1 MSHKVARHFLPGGRE
16 HGGGIGRLV
25 GYIVDE
31 AERHGGAHA
40 ITDTRGPRLSPFV
53 SPFRLAVSVA
63 VIARDRILDPACV
76 QHVHVAGRGSTVRK
90 LVLTAVLRAVGSP
103 HVLHLHDPDYA
114 DDLTRRP
121 AWAQRRIR
129 SMFRGASRVVT
140 LGERDRTTME
150 RLLGVSRDRLSVLH
164 NAVPDPGPP
173 DPSPRASG
181 PVRLLFLG
189 RLSERKGVPE
199 LLAALAGAP
208 MRDLDWRAVLAG
220 DGPVDRFR
228 EQAAAAGIGDRVDM
242 PGWVDEAEVRRLC
255 AQADILVLPS
265 HAEGLAMA
273 VVEGMAH
280 GLTVV
285 TTRVGAH
292 EEVLADE
299 DSGVFVPPGDPVAL
313 AGALAALAADPA
325 RRARLARGAR
335 RRFVDHLSIA
345 AYLRALDGLY
355 EGVRRPERRGA
366 RGEALGQDRQ
376 RIAGETGPPAGGVVR
391 NASLVRRQKFGKSA

>member
-1 MSHKVARHFLPGGRE
+1 M
-16 HGGGIGRLV
+16 
-25 GYIVDE
+25 
-31 AERHGGAHA
+31 
-40 ITDTRGPRLSPFV
+40 
-53 SPFRLAVSVA
+53 
-63 VIARDRILDPACV
+63 
-76 QHVHVAGRGSTVRK
+76 RK

-173 DPSPRASG
+173 DPSPRHGPASS

-199 LLAALAGAP
+199 LLSALASAP

-228 EQAAAAGIGDRVDM
+228 EQAAAAGLGDRVDM
-242 PGWVDEAEVRRLC
+242 PGWVDEPEVRRLC

-299 DSGVFVPPGDPVAL
+299 DTGVFVPPGDFVAL
-313 AGALAALAADPA
+313 AGTLAALMADPA
-325 RRARLARGAR
+325 RRERLARRAR
-335 RRFVDHLSIA
+335 RRFVEHLSIA
-345 AYLRALDGLY
+345 AYLRALEGLY
-355 EGVRRPERRGA
+355 EGIGRRSERPRADLKPRMKNVKG
-366 RGEALGQDRQ
+366 
-376 RIAGETGPPAGGVVR
+376 
-391 NASLVRRQKFGKSA
+391 S